1 MQKKKKIVIAEDQ
14 KIVALDL
21 ELSLKRNG
29 YREIVSFCSGKKVIE
44 DIDLQKPDLVL
55 LDIRLQDEVTG
66 LDIAEKLNRLNIPFI
81 FVSAFSNPDNYRKA
95 LSLKAVKVFRKP
107 YILRDLINT
116 VDDILG
122 DTNHK

>member
-1 MQKKKKIVIAEDQ
+1 MQKRKKIVIAEDQ

-29 YREIVSFCSGKKVIE
+29 YREIVSFCSGKKAIE
-44 DIDLQKPDLVL
+44 YIDLQKPDLVL

-95 LSLKAVKVFRKP
+95 FSLKAVKVFRKP